1 VAVFRKVIERVA
13 MEKTEIEIPD
23 YTATLAKMAIGLETT
38 AKQVA
43 WLASRPMLKATTE
56 TLSWEIARAGEQV
69 RRADHDAIT
78 GATAKLEQVVRDL
91 RSWIGSAREAQRQ
104 DWIIV
109 ITGLGGMVAGAV
121 LWAIVPGAVAR
132 MAPASW
138 GWPEKMAAKAM
149 GRDLWD
155 AGERMMMVG
164 DPDRWQVL
172 VAAAQST
179 TKSGKPDGAD
189 K

>member
-1 VAVFRKVIERVA
+1 MVV
-13 MEKTEIEIPD
+13 
-23 YTATLAKMAIGLETT
+23 
-38 AKQVA
+38 
-43 WLASRPMLKATTE
+43 
-56 TLSWEIARAGEQV
+56 
-69 RRADHDAIT
+69 
-78 GATAKLEQVVRDL
+78 GAL
-91 RSWIGSAREAQRQ
+91 
-104 DWIIV
+104 
-109 ITGLGGMVAGAV
+109 
-121 LWAIVPGAVAR
+121 LWAIVPCAVAR

-138 GWPEKMAAKAM
+138 GWLEKMAAKAM

-179 TKSGKPDGAD
+179 TKSGKSNGAD